1 MSCGKL
7 NRTSQR
13 QIRSLP
19 MPSLFSITQSTLAHA
34 LVAAFVIR
42 AAGMKLN
49 IMLNRSLETLQ
60 EKQLIPAE
68 LVDIV
73 QPDDERRP
81 HPTATTNPLTATPQ
95 SLLKLPPKHR
105 FLFPSP
111 SHPNHQLRSPVSC
124 SNPANPRCTSG
135 GHSPSRKAQVTRRL
149 ASPLQ
154 AASPDSRCHRVSSL
168 CVTSAHQ
175 WLWASPANPSTPLDT
190 PSTCSFPE
198 RSLPMSSSP
207 TLRFAFPSSSF
218 VPPVDAVRRRRLLAL
233 VPVSDRT
240 PGIRLQ
246 QLTAQRQA
254 ELVRLVAPTAC
265 ARVGPGISQSRSRPA
280 LRPDRENGQLFRIH
294 PGCTQLFTAA

>member
-1 MSCGKL
+1 
-7 NRTSQR
+7 
-13 QIRSLP
+13 
-19 MPSLFSITQSTLAHA
+19 MPSLFSITQSTIAHA
-34 LVAAFVIR
+34 LVAAFVIW

-49 IMLNRSLETLQ
+49 SMLNRSLETLQ

-95 SLLKLPPKHR
+95 SLLKMPPKYR

-135 GHSPSRKAQVTRRL
+135 SHSPSRKAQVTRRL

-168 CVTSAHQ
+168 CVSSKHQ
-175 WLWASPANPSTPLDT
+175 WLWASPANPSMPLDT

-207 TLRFAFPSSSF
+207 TLHSAFPSSSF
-218 VPPVDAVRRRRLLAL
+218 VLPLDPVRRRWLLAL
-233 VPVSDRT
+233 APVSDKT
-240 PGIRLQ
+240 PRIRLQ
-246 QLTAQRQA
+246 QLTAQLQA
-254 ELVRLVAPTAC
+254 ELDRAATVARAAEL
-265 ARVGPGISQSRSRPA
+265 ARFQREISNR
-280 LRPDRENGQLFRIH
+280 D
-294 PGCTQLFTAA
+294 